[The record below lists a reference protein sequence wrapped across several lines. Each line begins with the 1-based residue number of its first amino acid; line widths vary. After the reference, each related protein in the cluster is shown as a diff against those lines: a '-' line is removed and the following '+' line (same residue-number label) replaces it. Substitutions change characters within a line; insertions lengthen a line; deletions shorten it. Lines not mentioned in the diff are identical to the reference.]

1 MTVYKG
7 QIASIHIGQPDVLE
21 KASADTLTFELDGI
35 VGDRHRGFERE
46 AWSSGDRQPGGTIR
60 RNERHWSAMSV
71 EDIAQISA
79 DMDLTQ
85 TLDASDLGV
94 NFSISG
100 VPEFSRLTKG
110 TILKFASGAE
120 LVVVEYN
127 PPCSDMGEDLAQ
139 KYTKRSGQAPSAKD
153 FLLAATVS
161 RGVVGIVD
169 VPGTISVGDAVEV
182 HLYQTPK
189 RLQRS
194 A

>member
-35 VGDRHRGFERE
+35 VGDRYRGFERE

-85 TLDASDLGV
+85 TLDAGDLGV

>member
-79 DMDLTQ
+79 DMDLTR
-85 TLDASDLGV
+85 TLDAGDLGV
-94 NFSISG
+94 
-100 VPEFSRLTKG
+100 KG

-169 VPGTISVGDAVEV
+169 VPGTINVGDAVEV

>member
-1 MTVYKG
+1 
-7 QIASIHIGQPDVLE
+7 
-21 KASADTLTFELDGI
+21 
-35 VGDRHRGFERE
+35 
-46 AWSSGDRQPGGTIR
+46 
-60 RNERHWSAMSV
+60 MSV

-85 TLDASDLGV
+85 TLDAGDLGV

-127 PPCSDMGEDLAQ
+127 PPCSDMGEELAQ

>member
-85 TLDASDLGV
+85 TLDAGDLGV

-127 PPCSDMGEDLAQ
+127 PPLQRYG
-139 KYTKRSGQAPSAKD
+139 RGSGAKIHQAFGPSAQRQG
-153 FLLAATVS
+153 FPVGGHCFA
-161 RGVVGIVD
+161 RGRRDCRCAGHD
-169 VPGTISVGDAVEV
+169 QCRRRG
-182 HLYQTPK
+182 
-189 RLQRS
+189 
-194 A
+194 